1 MLLVPGLTEEWL
13 AIAPLRTGNKPVYN
27 CCLVGE
33 HMAVAVKAWVKMIPS
48 LASLSMFGVLTS
60 LLP

>member
-27 CCLVGE
+27 CCLVGAHGSRRVGMGE
-33 HMAVAVKAWVKMIPS
+33 DDT
-48 LASLSMFGVLTS
+48 LAGELVYVRRSSS